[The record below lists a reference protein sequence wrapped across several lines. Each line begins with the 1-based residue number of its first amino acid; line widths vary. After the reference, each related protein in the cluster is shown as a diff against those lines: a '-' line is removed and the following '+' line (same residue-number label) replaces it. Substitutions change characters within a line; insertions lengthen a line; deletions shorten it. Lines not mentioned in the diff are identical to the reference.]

1 MSRLQDVAA
10 LVFASPAVQDLT
22 RSFTAVHLAEQAVKA
37 AVAIRKSKG
46 DPHLTAMIFGAQSGS
61 TLASLGESQIQS
73 AVEQAAKAV
82 ELIETAA
89 EIAEAEEAM
98 KMADVD
104 PSVTGGHE
112 LPNALVNKTMGNAA
126 SESPKELTPEVLA
139 MAVAD
144 LAIATAYKK
153 ALVAGGMNTVAE
165 VLKYDADNASEGGL
179 EKAKDIGKVAR
190 ERILEAIKSL

>member
-22 RSFTAVHLAEQAVKA
+22 RSYTAVHLAEQAVKA
-37 AVAIRKSKG
+37 AVAIRKSKA

-61 TLASLGESQIQS
+61 TLAALGESQIQA

-89 EIAEAEEAM
+89 ETAEAAEAELEAGIDSTVIGGN
-98 KMADVD
+98 KL
-104 PSVTGGHE
+104 PSE
-112 LPNALVNKTMGNAA
+112 LVNKNMTSEA
-126 SESPKELTPEVLA
+126 SESPKELTAEVLA
-139 MAVAD
+139 MAVAE
-144 LAIATAYKK
+144 LALATAYKK
-153 ALVAGGMNTVAE
+153 ALVAANMNTVAD
-165 VLKYDADNASEGGL
+165 VLKYDVENASEGGL